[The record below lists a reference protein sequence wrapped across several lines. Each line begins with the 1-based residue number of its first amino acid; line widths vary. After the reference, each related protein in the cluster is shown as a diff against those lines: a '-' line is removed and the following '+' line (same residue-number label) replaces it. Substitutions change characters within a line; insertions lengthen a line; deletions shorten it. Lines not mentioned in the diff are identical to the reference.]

1 MGSLPTHDGI
11 LMRQTMISTAY
22 LTKRSGTTFAD
33 LVGETM
39 ELVNDFYRIPHKAVL
54 QPTFP
59 GDCVSWASL
68 SAGE

>member
-1 MGSLPTHDGI
+1 
-11 LMRQTMISTAY
+11 MISTAY

-39 ELVNDFYRIPHKAVL
+39 ELVNDFYRIPHKAVR